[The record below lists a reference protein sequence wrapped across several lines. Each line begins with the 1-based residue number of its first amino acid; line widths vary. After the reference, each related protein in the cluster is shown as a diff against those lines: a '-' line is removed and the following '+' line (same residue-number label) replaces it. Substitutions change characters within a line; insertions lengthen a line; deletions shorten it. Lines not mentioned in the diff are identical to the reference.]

1 MRRNIMRVG
10 MQQLVDRMPFV
21 IEQNLRSELIP
32 AQEHTTCQRQHEQR
46 DPCHIAALPSARA
59 HYCSAASDD
68 NRHCGSLERKR
79 GRTSF
84 HFHSR

>member
-32 AQEHTTCQRQHEQR
+32 AQEHAERERQH
-46 DPCHIAALPSARA
+46 D
-59 HYCSAASDD
+59 
-68 NRHCGSLERKR
+68 
-79 GRTSF
+79 
-84 HFHSR
+84 